1 MAEYDPLRPLSAIR
15 VRLPFLSFIINKW
28 PADQQNAVA
37 NELAQAGLI
46 QGAGVPRPPVGAD
59 YWSQVAAQPP
69 QLPQANGQ
77 LLPQTG
83 ANGQGGSAQG
93 ASLSV
98 QGRRKREIGLNDARE
113 QATQAGQ
120 AAHHQLINFGAN
132 AAGNL
137 DYLGDAAH
145 DLWMDF
151 HHGFDGHLNNTHQ
164 GLMAFGHGVEG
175 LLGRVSPTLAGLW
188 HGFQDQVD
196 KSIDSS
202 KDRLESLGN
211 IVAANIQHGKQQ
223 VGASWQSIRDNV
235 DRPLS
240 LGLGTPVSP
249 PSVAA
254 SPAAGFPSTPSP
266 SLSLSDDA

>member
-1 MAEYDPLRPLSAIR
+1 MTEAAPRNPNDPYNFFFS
-15 VRLPFLSFIINKW
+15 LPFLSVGVSK
-28 PADQQNAVA
+28 
-37 NELAQAGLI
+37 
-46 QGAGVPRPPVGAD
+46 QGRPH
-59 YWSQVAAQPP
+59 AAQQQAPATGALPP
-69 QLPQANGQ
+69 QTNGQ
-77 LLPQTG
+77 VQQPVSGGAQLPT
-83 ANGQGGSAQG
+83 QG

-113 QATQAGQ
+113 QATQTGQ

-164 GLMAFGHGVEG
+164 GLVAFGHGVEG

>member
-1 MAEYDPLRPLSAIR
+1 MRTPLEAFALILHSKAYLGERTFAWRKTRHSIAECRQSVLDDLTRLASYSRCCQLFGLCTNGGCCIPDRINVAVMFRFLRRHLME
-15 VRLPFLSFIINKW
+15 PFLVNLRRDASF
-28 PADQQNAVA
+28 ACLQEDM
-37 NELAQAGLI
+37 I
-46 QGAGVPRPPVGAD
+46 QFDD
-59 YWSQVAAQPP
+59 YEQ
-69 QLPQANGQ
+69 
-77 LLPQTG
+77 
-83 ANGQGGSAQG
+83 
-93 ASLSV
+93 LSV
-98 QGRRKREIGLNDARE
+98 ADACE
-113 QATQAGQ
+113 EATQAGQ

-254 SPAAGFPSTPSP
+254 SLAA
-266 SLSLSDDA
+266 